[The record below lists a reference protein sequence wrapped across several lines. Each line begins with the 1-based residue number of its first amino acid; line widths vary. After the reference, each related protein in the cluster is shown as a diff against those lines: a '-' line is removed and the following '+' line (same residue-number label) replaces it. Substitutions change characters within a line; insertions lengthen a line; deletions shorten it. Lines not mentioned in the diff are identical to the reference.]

1 MSYNIVST
9 VHQQLGR
16 HNVVKQS
23 TNYILNLISRP
34 AHFVQGKQ
42 YPPALK
48 DFTFLVPQRLGVQQI
63 LLELSSF
70 YRPGNMPEPGL
81 LQPLTRYAL
90 REKLAS
96 DFCNRLR
103 LRRLSVNDRRQ
114 TSIVSYVKGSRGVL
128 GAVQRAVE
136 RKNFQRH
143 VKNMEFRGT
152 WMDLSDIALP
162 LEVLEPVSTVTA
174 PTAGSRS
181 PSPLSPL
188 LSIETP
194 TTPATISFLK
204 SALKSAQS
212 RRDSQTG
219 GATTIA
225 EEEGGKEWGER
236 GGGEILSTV
245 GFNVSRSAKSM
256 GNVTSRDAATAEKM
270 VSEFVGGLGLYGNTE
285 IYPATFTE
293 ALARKG
299 IECLEHMADD
309 MIREADEHK
318 KGFLTVDEL
327 KGAIVK
333 ASRLKRLLR
342 AITHR
347 WKHDSN
353 YQACTSREVEG
364 NYTNIEQDVDM
375 CGLSFVMTVERGKL
389 DNADTRRRAPRIK
402 HYTWSGL
409 PILEEDNF
417 QRVRA
422 KTVKSR
428 QLHDS
433 LQTPHAEVRFR
444 RLPLHFCC
452 ANQLHPEA
460 AVMVRDVLAASE
472 RGAQITDH
480 EGRLPLHVA
489 CMNESY
495 MSASMVRLLLRAY
508 PLAVQVRDNFG
519 YLPLHLCLQHNH
531 GDAAFEIV
539 DTLLDVYP
547 HAARASSAQ
556 LHAGDM
562 AIHLSL
568 DNTSVFAHKIISR
581 LLAVYPEALVQ
592 RGNAGLTLLHR
603 FCWISHPCPFEVQKK
618 LEARGISSLLRAPP
632 LQKPGTHT
640 KWDSP
645 AHTITPG
652 LPHTPCV
659 WSERYCAVKK
669 MKAIL
674 RSAKHYF
681 PHCLNKLDHHGA
693 LPIHYLCQM
702 GGPCSQGLLRALIEL
717 HPHSLHVQDNKGNLP
732 FHLAIGCEQPE
743 LAEILAHFASSQ
755 HSISRLGVPNHR
767 DQLPSQVS
775 GAWGVG
781 GLGLCLF
788 IHE

>member
-1 MSYNIVST
+1 
-9 VHQQLGR
+9 
-16 HNVVKQS
+16 
-23 TNYILNLISRP
+23 
-34 AHFVQGKQ
+34 
-42 YPPALK
+42 
-48 DFTFLVPQRLGVQQI
+48 
-63 LLELSSF
+63 
-70 YRPGNMPEPGL
+70 
-81 LQPLTRYAL
+81 
-90 REKLAS
+90 
-96 DFCNRLR
+96 
-103 LRRLSVNDRRQ
+103 
-114 TSIVSYVKGSRGVL
+114 
-128 GAVQRAVE
+128 
-136 RKNFQRH
+136 
-143 VKNMEFRGT
+143 
-152 WMDLSDIALP
+152 
-162 LEVLEPVSTVTA
+162 
-174 PTAGSRS
+174 
-181 PSPLSPL
+181 
-188 LSIETP
+188 
-194 TTPATISFLK
+194 
-204 SALKSAQS
+204 
-212 RRDSQTG
+212 
-219 GATTIA
+219 
-225 EEEGGKEWGER
+225 
-236 GGGEILSTV
+236 
-245 GFNVSRSAKSM
+245 M

-270 VSEFVGGLGLYGNTE
+270 VSEFVGGLGLHGGTE

-389 DNADTRRRAPRIK
+389 DNADTRRRAPRMK
-402 HYTWSGL
+402 RYTWSGL
-409 PILEEDNF
+409 PILEEDDF

-433 LQTPHAEVRFR
+433 LQTPHEEVRFR

-508 PLAVQVRDNFG
+508 PHAAQVRDDFG

-603 FCWISHPCPFEVQKK
+603 FCWISHPCPFEVQKT
-618 LEARGISSLLRAPP
+618 LEARGICNLLRAPP

-640 KWDSP
+640 KWDPP

-652 LPHTPCV
+652 LPHTPRV

-681 PHCLNKLDHHGA
+681 PHCLNTLDHHGA

-702 GGPCSQGLLRALIEL
+702 GGPCSQGLLRALIVL

-767 DQLPSQVS
+767 DQLPSQVA
-775 GAWGVG
+775 GAWKVRQLFKLDSHFDFANNVMQSLLSPAIAVLSALLAWHYWQLHHVG
-781 GLGLCLF
+781 YTCFLLAPFAIQAALCLALD
-788 IHE
+788 IHELSSATNSDARSVARLVALTLLQWLQLRISFVSLVTTLKGRASSRWLLLVKRIEMAIVALPLATFNVIRLLDAPFGKEGGGGGGGGASLTQLLQWDLGWAGVLWLFWGYFGTGPA